1 MLLSLALSPFLYADD
16 DASLHT
22 TPGPPPS
29 APVARGLATHN
40 GDSVSAASDASSPA
54 LCRPTVPL
62 CVFPAHPSPHFLSP
76 SVLHTPPD
84 VPAPL
89 YMPQPH
95 YPRLPLPVPVHPLP
109 HAHGRP
115 PDADATVRRDLTSPA
130 SPSRPSVRYAA
141 GDTRREN
148 GRASAH
154 PSRGRVQDTRRA
166 ARVTPAR
173 QTARAHRPMDVA
185 ALPAQRARPAPS
197 PVIRVRGTCRT
208 THREI
213 RRIAGLAA
221 RCAHPPVACRLPL
234 PDAADSIDGP
244 TVRHPAERS
253 REAAVRP
260 HPCQTRVLHSR
271 GVLLLLASAK
281 RASPLPYAN
290 PICAHVRPV
299 TLSTRAR
306 IPSQRVAPAEYHR
319 HLEFLSACVPVRL
332 ACERRAAGSYMY
344 EAE

>member
-1 MLLSLALSPFLYADD
+1 MPLSLALSPFLYADD
-16 DASLHT
+16 DASLHP

-29 APVARGLATHN
+29 TPVARGLATHN

-115 PDADATVRRDLTSPA
+115 PDADATRQTRGG
-130 SPSRPSVRYAA
+130 RYAA
-141 GDTRREN
+141 RDTRREN
-148 GRASAH
+148 GRASAY

-185 ALPAQRARPAPS
+185 ALPALRARPASS
-197 PVIRVRGTCRT
+197 PVIRVRGTCRK

-213 RRIAGLAA
+213 RRIADLAA

-281 RASPLPYAN
+281 RASPLP
-290 PICAHVRPV
+290 
-299 TLSTRAR
+299 
-306 IPSQRVAPAEYHR
+306 
-319 HLEFLSACVPVRL
+319 
-332 ACERRAAGSYMY
+332 
-344 EAE
+344 